1 MKNIEMQLLFRNTN
15 ETVHCKLK
23 KRNMKNARVFKDNL
37 TYNKK
42 LQISNDQDQD
52 NIIYLN
58 QI

>member
-1 MKNIEMQLLFRNTN
+1 M
-15 ETVHCKLK
+15 
-23 KRNMKNARVFKDNL
+23 RVFKDNL

>member
-1 MKNIEMQLLFRNTN
+1 MKKSR
-15 ETVHCKLK
+15 
-23 KRNMKNARVFKDNL
+23 AFKDNL

-58 QI
+58 QIWKLRKI